1 MHFCVLGP
9 LSVVDKGIDRTP
21 SAPKQRQMLAL
32 LLMNANHVVS
42 MSQFVEELWEYS
54 PPSSAVAAVH
64 TYVMQ
69 LRRTLGGRAAGE
81 AAGPGRICTRDQGY
95 VLRVEPGEL
104 DLDLYEEE
112 VRAARNSLDSGAL
125 DRGVLELCAA
135 QRRWS
140 GQILVDVPTGPLLHA
155 AIAVVERNRLDAVGR
170 RIRAD
175 LDLGR
180 HHGLIGE
187 LSSLAHEYAAD
198 EDLAAQLMLALYRS
212 GRRVD
217 ALAVFHRLR
226 RALRDEHGATPSH
239 RIQQL
244 NTDILSAHP
253 RLESP
258 SRPQWRLSLD
268 LVAPHTAAEL
278 PGPRPGS
285 RVPAVQEFRRRSSH
299 ASR

>member
-1 MHFCVLGP
+1 MDFCVLGP
-9 LSVVDKGIDRTP
+9 LSVVDDGIDRTP

-69 LRRTLGGRAAGE
+69 LRRTLGGRPNSASPGP
-81 AAGPGRICTRDQGY
+81 AGPGQLTTRDQGY

-104 DLDLYEEE
+104 DLDVYEDE
-112 VRAARNSLDSGAL
+112 VRSARNSLDCGAL
-125 DRGVLELCAA
+125 SRGARELRAA
-135 QRRWS
+135 QQRWR
-140 GQILVDVPTGPLLHA
+140 GQILVDVPIGPLLHA
-155 AIAVVERNRLDAVGR
+155 AIAVVERNRLDALSR
-170 RIRAD
+170 RISAD

-180 HHGLIGE
+180 HHTLIGE
-187 LSSLAHEYAAD
+187 LSSLSLEHPAD
-198 EDLAAQLMLALYRS
+198 ETLAAQLMLALYRS

-226 RALRDEHGATPSH
+226 HALRDEHGASPSA

-253 RLESP
+253 RLDAP
-258 SRPQWRLSLD
+258 SMPQWRLSLD
-268 LVAPHTAAEL
+268 LVDPRSPAEPSAPTWSGAGL
-278 PGPRPGS
+278 PG
-285 RVPAVQEFRRRSSH
+285 
-299 ASR
+299 